1 MKNNYLLPAK
11 FKKIG
16 MCLAIPFVLA
26 CLWLLFV
33 PGAWDYNLCN
43 IPVLSVIGD
52 GGLENSMFNII
63 ETDPLDEI
71 AMRVRRAV
79 LGEIKEKC
87 EALSKEKDE
96 DEMTPV
102 ERQNAF
108 VWSFWVTAVL
118 YTLGIITI
126 YGISFLSYSF
136 VMPYIFF
143 TLYIIK
149 FNLSMHKLRRN
160 LK

>member
-26 CLWLLFV
+26 CLCLLFA

-71 AMRVRRAV
+71 AM
-79 LGEIKEKC
+79 LGLLISIVFV
-87 EALSKEKDE
+87 ALSKEKDE